1 LLPVFWANPLESA
14 RFSLRLT
21 VYCVLSA
28 VFQAL
33 PAVPEAENIESPN
46 VMSKNK
52 EKRKVFNAN

>member
-1 LLPVFWANPLESA
+1 VPVFWPNPVENA

-33 PAVPEAENIESPN
+33 PIVPEAENIENPN